1 MPAASGARSED
12 TLVIEKGKRG
22 TGSGWSH
29 VGFQDSAEGAILE
42 VL

>member
-1 MPAASGARSED
+1 MAANKVRKIDIKLDIGTAR
-12 TLVIEKGKRG
+12 
-22 TGSGWSH
+22 GWSH